1 MPRKRRSAYRRA
13 SATSWRIRLFPS
25 IAILGAG
32 IVLSALA
39 GGFAYFLPAIITGV
53 QATGQSVAT
62 PPPSHVSQQSPPAA
76 PVAQAAFTVLLLGSD
91 DDDKFDPKHVLTQS
105 MILVRIDPV
114 AKQVTMLSIPRD
126 LWVPLSTGG
135 TAKIDGAYS
144 YGGAAASIA
153 TVQNNFQVHIDE
165 YVWVGLK
172 GLIKLIDALGGVD
185 IVASNPVID
194 DYYPNDINSSNPYG
208 YKRVAVLPGPQ
219 HLDGT
224 TALEY
229 VRSRHGD
236 LAGDFGR
243 SQRQQQV
250 LLAIRQKAKQLNA
263 ADIPDLALTF
273 SGELKTS
280 MGIGRVRELLPVAGS
295 LDNPQAIRQIVLL
308 SPYTDLGD
316 IDSQSVVVPHWNLI
330 LPLVHQYFP

>member
-1 MPRKRRSAYRRA
+1 MPRNRRSSYRRA
-13 SATSWRIRLFPS
+13 SAASWRIKLLPS
-25 IAILGAG
+25 LATLLVGM
-32 IVLSALA
+32 ALA
-39 GGFAYFLPAIITGV
+39 ALSGGFAYFLPAIITGV
-53 QATGQSVAT
+53 QATGQSVAQSA
-62 PPPSHVSQQSPPAA
+62 PPPTPLSPSATAPA
-76 PVAQAAFTVLLLGSD
+76 VGAFTVLLLGSD
-91 DDDKFDPKHVLTQS
+91 DDAKFDPAHVLTQS
-105 MILVRIDPV
+105 MILVRVDPA
-114 AKQVTMLSIPRD
+114 AKSVVMLSIPRD
-126 LWVPLSTGG
+126 LWVPLSVGG

-144 YGGAAASIA
+144 YGGADAAVA
-153 TVQNNFQVHIDE
+153 TVERNFQVHIDE
-165 YVWVGLK
+165 FVWVGLK
-172 GLIKLIDALGGVD
+172 GLIKLIDALGGID
-185 IVASNPVID
+185 IVASNPVTD
-194 DYYPNDINSSNPYG
+194 DYYPNDLAGNPYG

-236 LAGDFGR
+236 LEGDFGR

-263 ADIPDLALTF
+263 ADIPDLAVTF

-280 MGIGRVRELLPVAGS
+280 MGVARVRELLPLAGS
-295 LDNPQAIRQIVLL
+295 LDNPEAIHQIVLF
-308 SPYTDLGD
+308 SPYTEIGN

>member
-1 MPRKRRSAYRRA
+1 MVVAA
-13 SATSWRIRLFPS
+13 
-25 IAILGAG
+25 
-32 IVLSALA
+32 LS

-53 QATGQSVAT
+53 QATGQSVAIPR
-62 PPPSHVSQQSPPAA
+62 PPPLSQQSPSASPAA
-76 PVAQAAFTVLLLGSD
+76 QGAFTVLLLGSD
-91 DDDKFDPKHVLTQS
+91 DDAKFDPAHVLTQS
-105 MILVRIDPV
+105 MILVRIEP
-114 AKQVTMLSIPRD
+114 ATKSVTMLSIPRD

-144 YGGAAASIA
+144 YGGASAAIS
-153 TVQNNFQVHIDE
+153 TVERNFQVHVDE

-185 IVASNPVID
+185 IVASNPVTD
-194 DYYPNDINSSNPYG
+194 DYYPNDLAGNPYG

-224 TALEY
+224 SALEY

-236 LAGDFGR
+236 LEGDFGR

-263 ADIPDLALTF
+263 ADIPDLAVTF

-280 MGIGRVRELLPVAGS
+280 MGIGRVRQLLPLAGS

-308 SPYTDLGD
+308 SPYTEIGN
-316 IDSQSVVVPHWNLI
+316 IDSQSVVLPHWNLI
-330 LPLVHQYFP
+330 LPLVRQYFP

>member
-1 MPRKRRSAYRRA
+1 MTRNRRSAYRRA
-13 SATSWRIRLFPS
+13 SAASWRVRLFPHL
-25 IAILGAG
+25 AILLLG
-32 IVLSALA
+32 IALA
-39 GGFAYFLPAIITGV
+39 ALSGGFAYFLPAIITGV

-62 PPPSHVSQQSPPAA
+62 PLPSPLGQSPSASPAS
-76 PVAQAAFTVLLLGSD
+76 QSAFTVLLLGSD
-91 DDDKFDPKHVLTQS
+91 DDAKFDPAHVLTQS
-105 MILVRIDPV
+105 MILVRVDPA
-114 AKQVTMLSIPRD
+114 AKSVTMLSIPRD
-126 LWVPLSTGG
+126 LWVPLSVGG

-144 YGGAAASIA
+144 YGGAAAAIA
-153 TVQNNFQVHIDE
+153 TVQNNFHVHIDE

-185 IVASNPVID
+185 IVASNPVLD
-194 DYYPNDINSSNPYG
+194 DYYPNDVSGYAYD
-208 YKRVAVLPGPQ
+208 YKRVAVLSGPQ
-219 HLDGT
+219 HLDGV

-236 LAGDFGR
+236 LIGDFGR

-280 MGIGRVRELLPVAGS
+280 MSVGRVRQLLPLAGS
-295 LDNPQAIRQIVLL
+295 LDNPDAIHQIVLL
-308 SPYTDLGD
+308 SPYTELGT
-316 IDSQSVVVPHWNLI
+316 IDSQSVVVPNWNLI
-330 LPLVHQYFP
+330 LPLTHQYFP

>member
-1 MPRKRRSAYRRA
+1 
-13 SATSWRIRLFPS
+13 
-25 IAILGAG
+25 
-32 IVLSALA
+32 LS

-53 QATGQSVAT
+53 QATGQSVANVA
-62 PPPSHVSQQSPPAA
+62 PSPTQLSPSAL
-76 PVAQAAFTVLLLGSD
+76 PVAQGAFTVLLLGSD
-91 DDDKFDPKHVLTQS
+91 DDAKFDPAHVLTQS
-105 MILVRIDPV
+105 MILVRVDPA
-114 AKQVTMLSIPRD
+114 AKSVVMLSIPRD
-126 LWVPLSTGG
+126 LWVPLSVGG

-144 YGGAAASIA
+144 YGGANAAVS
-153 TVQNNFQVHIDE
+153 TVERNFQVHIDE
-165 YVWVGLK
+165 FVWVGLK
-172 GLIKLIDALGGVD
+172 GLIKLIDALGGID
-185 IVASNPVID
+185 IVASNPVTD
-194 DYYPNDINSSNPYG
+194 DYYPNDLAGNPYG

-236 LAGDFGR
+236 LEGDYGR

-263 ADIPDLALTF
+263 ADIPDLAVTF

-280 MGIGRVRELLPVAGS
+280 MGIGRVRDLLPLAGS
-295 LDNPQAIRQIVLL
+295 LDNPDAIHQIILF
-308 SPYTDLGD
+308 SPYTEIGN
-316 IDSQSVVVPHWNLI
+316 IDSQSVVLPHWNLI